1 MSLAEVKVK
10 GWAALVKDL
19 GYAGATK
26 FMLLY
31 ETGSGDYTKE
41 RRELLK
47 DVHMEEIV
55 SKKRE
60 RGQTKKG

>member
-47 DVHMEEIV
+47 DVHMEEMV

>member
-41 RRELLK
+41 RREFLK